1 MTKQEEAVWRAFY
14 QAAVT
19 FRDLKCWEW
28 MYDTDIFGVENPKT
42 GEIGYCCV
50 MGNAGE
56 VFALGVYTGD
66 EGFKSYLRLL
76 YMPEE
81 IEDEDRVAIG
91 LEQNML
97 KVEFV
102 DRQEL
107 SKPDLDQVKALGL
120 KFRGRNQWVMP
131 REYLPGYFPWFLT
144 TEQAEWMT
152 HALQQAMDVAIRFE
166 DAPSLIR
173 REDGKLLVR
182 AQVEQKGKKVWVDE
196 YREEPFE
203 EESPDIFPVHQA
215 DPELAKALK
224 KKLKKKKNDL
234 LFMHQYF
241 PSPVGN
247 QGKRPFFSKISLWAS
262 PEGVIIGH
270 NLSFD
275 NEPWE
280 KFEQDFYQQL
290 ETVKFIPKRIG
301 VPTVMAYYHIM
312 PIAKILGIELL
323 LMPEYPIFEE
333 FRESFFMHFF

>member
-1 MTKQEEAVWRAFY
+1 
-14 QAAVT
+14 
-19 FRDLKCWEW
+19 

-107 SKPDLDQVKALGL
+107 SKPDLDQVKELGL

-182 AQVEQKGKKVWVDE
+182 VQVQQKGKKVWVDE

-224 KKLKKKKNDL
+224 KKLKKKKSDL

-247 QGKRPFFSKISLWAS
+247 QGKRPFFSKSAFGR
-262 PEGVIIGH
+262 P
-270 NLSFD
+270 
-275 NEPWE
+275 P
-280 KFEQDFYQQL
+280 
-290 ETVKFIPKRIG
+290 R
-301 VPTVMAYYHIM
+301 A
-312 PIAKILGIELL
+312 
-323 LMPEYPIFEE
+323 
-333 FRESFFMHFF
+333 